1 MGYASDGDGVGQ
13 RGLDRIGSRRGR
25 ARALLAVGAVV
36 SLGVGVG
43 ALGAGASSAAGPV
56 AGAARTLNL
65 SEKGRLH
72 LTSHSGL
79 TLNEQGTATG
89 TIRGTIY
96 IHLNVASS
104 THVTAEVNI
113 YPSSGSLTGHGSAH
127 YEVGGSYASFSG
139 TLSISRGTGTY
150 AHTHA
155 SNLRFTGSIKRV
167 NDATTVEVSGPLS
180 Y

>member
-1 MGYASDGDGVGQ
+1 
-13 RGLDRIGSRRGR
+13 LRRT
-25 ARALLAVGAVV
+25 RALLALGALASLGAV
-36 SLGVGVG
+36 GGVG

-65 SEKGRLH
+65 HESGRLH

-79 TLNEQGTATG
+79 TLNEQGSASG
-89 TIRGTIY
+89 TIAGTLY
-96 IHLNVASS
+96 IHLNVASP

-113 YPSSGSLTGHGSAH
+113 YPSRGSLSGHGSAS
-127 YEVGGSYASFSG
+127 YDVGGSYATFTG
-139 TLSISRGTGTY
+139 TLSISRGSGTY
-150 AHTHA
+150 AHAHA
-155 SNLRFTGSIKRV
+155 SNLRFTGKIKRT